1 MARAQE
7 PETIIGPRS
16 EARSAAPAEALHPAN
31 PPNPPNPL
39 ILLNRAFPPH
49 PAEGV

>member
-16 EARSAAPAEALHPAN
+16 EARSTAPPEATYPPN
-31 PPNPPNPL
+31 PPNPPNPA
-39 ILLNRAFPPH
+39 IPPN
-49 PAEGV
+49 PAEAV

>member
-16 EARSAAPAEALHPAN
+16 EARSTAPAEAN
-31 PPNPPNPL
+31 DPNPVG
-39 ILLNRAFPPH
+39 A
-49 PAEGV
+49 V